1 MTDTTLRAYE
11 FEDGLWIRCNSRGSF
26 INSPTLKEMADKY
39 LDRGGTHVVVD
50 LEMCPGVDST
60 FMGTLAGIAG
70 RCQAGGGSLEIA
82 GATAR
87 TRGAMESLGL
97 DMLLAIDP
105 PDAAWQEN
113 LAERREV
120 LSKQTAESGEETL
133 TPSEMERTQ
142 HVLAAHNT
150 LRSMNR
156 KNDETFGYVC
166 EALEAELKQREK
178 DAGEKRE

>member
-26 INSPTLKEMADKY
+26 INSPTLKDVADKY

-50 LEMCPGVDST
+50 LELCPGVDST
-60 FMGTLAGIAG
+60 FMGTMVGVAR
-70 RCQAGGGSLEIA
+70 RCQASGGSLEVA

-113 LAERREV
+113 LAERREI
-120 LSKQTAESGEETL
+120 LSRQGAGSGDKARP
-133 TPSEMERTQ
+133 PSEVQRTR

-150 LRSMNR
+150 LRSLNR

-166 EALEAELKQREK
+166 ETLEEELKRHER
-178 DAGEKRE
+178 DTGRNE